1 MVTVSS
7 YSPSFYILKGSV
19 SLMIIFTAGNFQI
32 DSNLKTKE
40 SLIIRIPNEIYRFHN
55 RLWLQLKFKT
65 HGKLC
70 VEIDNDIGV
79 LL

>member
-1 MVTVSS
+1 MMMVSS

-40 SLIIRIPNEIYRFHN
+40 FLIVRIPNDIYRFHN
-55 RLWLQLKFKT
+55 RFWLELKFKT
-65 HGKLC
+65 YGKRC
-70 VEIDNDIGV
+70 VEIDIGISV